1 MKTDKR
7 GEQKYRKGYK
17 KMKAAIFI
25 VDTGMYKAKAESA
38 AAAAMKRML
47 VQVGFEVKAV
57 GALPQEKALVSSV
70 LRKLADTGAVD
81 LILTTGACGYRASDC
96 APDALAE
103 AADRLLPGIP
113 EAVRAYMIR
122 YSKKALLDRSAA
134 GIRKKTLIVNFPD
147 SAKAAKEG
155 LEYILLE
162 LVQIVE
168 TMKI

>member
-57 GALPQEKALVSSV
+57 GALH
-70 LRKLADTGAVD
+70 
-81 LILTTGACGYRASDC
+81 
-96 APDALAE
+96 
-103 AADRLLPGIP
+103 
-113 EAVRAYMIR
+113 
-122 YSKKALLDRSAA
+122 
-134 GIRKKTLIVNFPD
+134 RKKR
-147 SAKAAKEG
+147 
-155 LEYILLE
+155 
-162 LVQIVE
+162 
-168 TMKI
+168 